1 MRRLS
6 HQKLREKALPT
17 VIATCISA
25 RCPIGQSATR
35 AGFFVRVPCVPCNQ
49 RCGSALRWWACCVS
63 EGTASPVMATHT
75 MDPPS
80 PAPARGAFVWRPSPS
95 VGCRRA
101 DLARPAGAF
110 CWLAATYPPIGSGA
124 VFRTSGCMAAG
135 QKLGDCWGKTD
146 PWRLSRGFARFPRGF
161 AGVRAMIDIG
171 NATLRWKGGRVW
183 VTAGDDRLRSGECGE
198 PIGGLSDAM
207 AAAWLAVT

>member
-101 DLARPAGAF
+101 DSARPAGAF
-110 CWLAATYPPIGSGA
+110 CGWRLHTPPIGSGA

-135 QKLGDCWGKTD
+135 QNLGDCWGKLTRGD
-146 PWRLSRGFARFPRGF
+146 FREVLRGFARFRGS
-161 AGVRAMIDIG
+161 
-171 NATLRWKGGRVW
+171 
-183 VTAGDDRLRSGECGE
+183 AGDDRHRECDAPVEGR
-198 PIGGLSDAM
+198 PGLGDGGR
-207 AAAWLAVT
+207 